1 MRRPRPPRAV
11 MVTIVA
17 ITATAGTIGFTIAP
31 LYRLQTVGLDPLQ
44 LVLVGS
50 AMEATVFVA
59 EVPTGIVADAVSRRL
74 SVIIGHGG
82 IGLAFL
88 LEASWPTFTGVVT
101 AQVLWG
107 LAYTFTSGATT
118 AWLTA
123 ELGEPDTRALSS
135 LFLRLSRLGSI
146 ATLVT
151 LPCAW
156 LLAGWSLRTPLL
168 VAGALELVLTVW
180 LVVAMGE
187 ARFRPAPQR
196 ERSTWGHLVAIGTA
210 GVQAMWSR
218 RVLLWFGV
226 FAVVV
231 GGASEA
237 YDRLY
242 EAQLLGPVGM
252 PTWFGW
258 SPLVWFGL
266 LTTMSALL
274 GIVVPPLVERRR
286 PAETAGRHT
295 RWLLALTA
303 LQIAGLLVFGL
314 AGAFLVAAVA
324 SLVVERARSV
334 RDTLLASYLVPL
346 TPPATRA
353 TVLSAFGQADAIGQ
367 VAIGPAFGLIGR
379 LVSVPAALVASALAT
394 APGLP
399 IIAAAGRARESA
411 TEPAV
416 DAPA

>member
-1 MRRPRPPRAV
+1 VRRPRPPRAV

-50 AMEATVFVA
+50 AMEATVFLA

-74 SVIIGHGG
+74 SVIVGHGG
-82 IGLAFL
+82 IGFAFL
-88 LEASWPTFTGVVT
+88 LEAAWPTFTGVVT

-118 AWLTA
+118 AWLA
-123 ELGEPDTRALSS
+123 GELGEPDGPALSS
-135 LFLRLSRLGSI
+135 LFLRLSRLASI
-146 ATLVT
+146 AALAAV
-151 LPCAW
+151 PCAW
-156 LLAGWSLRTPLL
+156 LLAGWSLRTPLA

-180 LVVAMGE
+180 LVAAMGE
-187 ARFRPAPQR
+187 ERFRPTPRSQ
-196 ERSTWGHLVAIGTA
+196 RSTWRHLVEIGRD
-210 GVQAMWSR
+210 GLEAMWSC
-218 RVLLWFGV
+218 RVLAWFAL

-242 EAQLLGPVGM
+242 EAQLLGPVGI
-252 PTWFGW
+252 PDWFGW

-266 LTTMSALL
+266 LTTASAAL
-274 GIVVPPLVERRR
+274 GIVVPPLVERAR
-286 PAETAGRHT
+286 PAATARRHT
-295 RWLLALTA
+295 RWLLWLTA
-303 LQIAGLLVFGL
+303 VQIAGLLLFGL
-314 AGAFLVAAVA
+314 TGAFVVAAVA
-324 SLVVERARSV
+324 SLAVERSRSV

-346 TPPATRA
+346 TPPSTRA

-379 LVSVPAALVASALAT
+379 VVGLPAALVASALAT

-399 IIAAAGRARESA
+399 IIAAASRARVGA
-411 TEPAV
+411 DQPVGT
-416 DAPA
+416 APA

>member
-1 MRRPRPPRAV
+1 

-82 IGLAFL
+82 IGVAFV

-107 LAYTFTSGATT
+107 LAYTFTLGAIT
-118 AWLTA
+118 AWLAA
-123 ELGEPDTRALSS
+123 ELGEPDTGASRDCSSASAGSGRSPRSWPCRARGCWPGGRCGRRCSS
-135 LFLRLSRLGSI
+135 PVRSSFL
-146 ATLVT
+146 
-151 LPCAW
+151 
-156 LLAGWSLRTPLL
+156 
-168 VAGALELVLTVW
+168 LTVW

-187 ARFRPAPQR
+187 ARFRPAPQP
-196 ERSTWGHLVAIGTA
+196 ERSTWGHLVDIGRA
-210 GVQAMWSR
+210 GVQAMWSG
-218 RVLLWFGV
+218 RVLLWFAV

-266 LTTMSALL
+266 LTTVSAVL

-286 PAETAGRHT
+286 PAETAARHT

-346 TPPATRA
+346 TPPETRA

-379 LVSVPAALVASALAT
+379 LVSLPAALVASALAT

-399 IIAAAGRARESA
+399 IIAAAGRATRARRRTGGGRPGVGSRA
-411 TEPAV
+411 
-416 DAPA
+416 